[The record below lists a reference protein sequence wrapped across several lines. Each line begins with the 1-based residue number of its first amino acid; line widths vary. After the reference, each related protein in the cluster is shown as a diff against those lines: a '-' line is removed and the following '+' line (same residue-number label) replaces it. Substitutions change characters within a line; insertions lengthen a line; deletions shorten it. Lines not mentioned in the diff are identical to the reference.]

1 MVAKTSVERYYSI
14 KIKRNDPISKK
25 LEKIVNKY
33 NVSINAAFKI
43 YLTDLELKNN
53 HSSNL
58 IENENISIVSKNNN
72 TIINPEKLVK
82 KQDLQVNNENYTTPS
97 SSEETKIESQTVSPS
112 VPVIRNDIID
122 STNKPTS
129 DVTIDNSATDLNS
142 KRSQFR
148 RMMI

>member
-72 TIINPEKLVK
+72 TIVNPEKLVK
-82 KQDLQVNNENYTTPS
+82 IQDLQANNENYTTHS
-97 SSEETKIESQTVSPS
+97 SSEETKIESPSVSPS
-112 VPVIRNDIID
+112 IPVIKNDIID
-122 STNKPTS
+122 SANKPTS
-129 DVTIDNSATDLNS
+129 DVTIDNSATDTNS